1 MLYVLVLADL
11 PKPEKGETVIV
22 ACGPGDEA
30 LAHAMGAAA
39 GLKTTTVPPGGHAHY
54 ELVSTPAQK
63 VGSQTPSQKTATQK
77 TPSPMTPSPKTPTS
91 LLFDASVLRSL
102 IPEAQIIVGSLQ
114 HNMPSVDWIAD
125 PGGMIVELPSKAP
138 PIGTTTMPQPAPQQQ
153 RTTESR
159 PIVVRVGELPKPPL
173 GVRGPVMRVALDS
186 MVVRGVP
193 IREGD
198 VVLDASSR
206 KWYVRDRALWS
217 HKPVEVQRADI
228 VVEGRT
234 IRPLRAGTRLGADA
248 KKGDKVE
255 VRLLGP
261 QSQTLY
267 GEVTDDDPILWRIT
281 TDINHSMVSDPR
293 ATCFGARLAH
303 TAAECYAA
311 GGVWDRPCDVD
322 TECPYYDPATG
333 RGKCVSG
340 MCEMPLKVGNTSF
353 RTADPKTPVMY
364 DHGAG
369 SPYTRLPGSRPIFDG
384 P

>member
-1 MLYVLVLADL
+1 MLYVLVLGDL
-11 PKPEKGETVIV
+11 PKPEKGETVTI
-22 ACGPGDEA
+22 ACGPGNEA

-54 ELVSTPAQK
+54 DLVSSGDPR
-63 VGSQTPSQKTATQK
+63 S
-77 TPSPMTPSPKTPTS
+77 PSPMTATGLS
-91 LLFDASVLRSL
+91 FDATVLQNL
-102 IPEAQIIVGSLQ
+102 VPDATIIVGSLQ
-114 HNMPSVDWIAD
+114 QNMSSVDWIAD
-125 PGGMIVELPSKAP
+125 PGGMMVELPFEAP
-138 PIGTTTMPQPAPQQQ
+138 PTRPTSIPAPKQQ
-153 RTTESR
+153 RTTTSL

-198 VVLDASSR
+198 VVLDSSSR
-206 KWYVRDRALWS
+206 KWYVRDGALWS
-217 HKPVEVQRADI
+217 HKPVSLRRSEV

-234 IRPLRAGTRLGADA
+234 IRPLRAGTKLGGDA
-248 KKGDKVE
+248 SKGDKVE
-255 VRLLGP
+255 VHVLGP
-261 QSQTLY
+261 QEQTLY
-267 GEVTDDDPILWRIT
+267 GVVADDDPILWRVT
-281 TDINHSMVSDPR
+281 TDINRSMVSDPR

-311 GGVWDRPCDVD
+311 GGVWDRPCVTD
-322 TECPYYDPATG
+322 TECPYYDRATG

-340 MCEMPLKVGNTSF
+340 MCEMPLKVGNLSF

-364 DHGAG
+364 DHGRG

-384 P
+384 GP

>member
-1 MLYVLVLADL
+1 MLYVLVLGDL

-22 ACGPGDEA
+22 AFGPGNEP

-39 GLKTTTVPPGGHAHY
+39 GLKTTTVPPGGHAHF
-54 ELVSTPAQK
+54 ELVSSGEPRR
-63 VGSQTPSQKTATQK
+63 PLPMTATG
-77 TPSPMTPSPKTPTS
+77 
-91 LLFDASVLRSL
+91 LLFDATVLRNL
-102 IPEAQIIVGSLQ
+102 VPEAEVIVGSLQ
-114 HNMPSVDWIAD
+114 QNMPTVDWIAD
-125 PGGMIVELPSKAP
+125 PGGMIVELPSNKP
-138 PIGTTTMPQPAPQQQ
+138 PIGEATAEIPAPKKYK
-153 RTTESR
+153 
-159 PIVVRVGELPKPPL
+159 PVVPKAIVVRVGELPKPPL

-217 HKPVEVQRADI
+217 HKQLVMQRSEI
-228 VVEGRT
+228 VIEGRT
-234 IRPLRAGTRLGADA
+234 IRPLRAGTKLGGDA
-248 KKGDKVE
+248 TKGEKVE
-255 VRLLGP
+255 VRVLGP
-261 QSQTLY
+261 QGRTLY
-267 GEVTDDDPILWRIT
+267 GVVSDDDPILWRVT

-311 GGVWDRPCDVD
+311 GGVWDRPCDMD

-340 MCEMPLKVGNTSF
+340 MCEMPLKVANRSF
-353 RTADPKTPVMY
+353 RTADPKTPVLY
-364 DHGAG
+364 DHGQG
-369 SPYTRLPGSRPIFDG
+369 SPYTRVPGSRPIFDG

>member
-1 MLYVLVLADL
+1 MLYVLVLGDL
-11 PKPEKGETVIV
+11 PKPDKGETVIV
-22 ACGPGDEA
+22 ACGPGNEP

-54 ELVSTPAQK
+54 ELVSSGEPKRQLP
-63 VGSQTPSQKTATQK
+63 QIATG
-77 TPSPMTPSPKTPTS
+77 
-91 LLFDASVLRSL
+91 LLFDATVLRSL
-102 IPEAQIIVGSLQ
+102 VPEAKIIVGSLQ

-125 PGGMIVELPSKAP
+125 PGGMVVELPSKKP
-138 PIGTTTMPQPAPQQQ
+138 PIAATTMSQPEPKKYKPVVPKA
-153 RTTESR
+153 
-159 PIVVRVGELPKPPL
+159 IVVRVSELPKPPL

-217 HKPVEVQRADI
+217 HKPVEFQRAEI
-228 VVEGRT
+228 VIEGRT
-234 IRPLRAGTRLGADA
+234 IRPLRAGTKLGAGVKLGA
-248 KKGDKVE
+248 GAMKGEKVE
-255 VRLLGP
+255 VSVIGA

-267 GEVTDDDPILWRIT
+267 GVVTDDDPILWRIT

-311 GGVWDRPCDVD
+311 GGVWDRPCDTD

-340 MCEMPLKVGNTSF
+340 MCEMPLKVGNMSF
-353 RTADPKTPVMY
+353 RTADPKTPVLY
-364 DHGAG
+364 DHDQG
-369 SPYTRLPGSRPIFDG
+369 SPYTQVPGSRPIFEAY

>member
-11 PKPEKGETVIV
+11 PKPEKGATVTI
-22 ACGPGDEA
+22 ACGPGDEP

-54 ELVSTPAQK
+54 ELVSSGDTKTPSQK
-63 VGSQTPSQKTATQK
+63 TGTPSQKTA
-77 TPSPMTPSPKTPTS
+77 SPMTATS

-102 IPEAQIIVGSLQ
+102 VPEAKIIVGSLQ
-114 HNMPSVDWIAD
+114 QNMPSVDWLAD

-138 PIGTTTMPQPAPQQQ
+138 PIGATTMSQLSPKKYEPVVAKA
-153 RTTESR
+153 
-159 PIVVRVGELPKPPL
+159 IVVRVAELPKPPL

-206 KWYVRDRALWS
+206 KWYVREQALWS
-217 HKPVEVQRADI
+217 HKPVLLQRSEI
-228 VVEGRT
+228 VIEGRT
-234 IRPLRAGTRLGADA
+234 IRPLRAGTLLSGDA
-248 KKGDKVE
+248 AKGDKVE
-255 VRLLGP
+255 VHVTGP
-261 QSQTLY
+261 QPQTLY
-267 GEVTDDDPILWRIT
+267 GVVADDDKILWRVT
-281 TDINHSMVSDPR
+281 TDINRSMVSDPR

-311 GGVWDRPCDVD
+311 GGVWDRPCDAD

-340 MCEMPLKVGNTSF
+340 MCEMPLKVGNRSF
-353 RTADPKTPVMY
+353 RTADPETPALY
-364 DHGAG
+364 DHGRG
-369 SPYTRLPGSRPIFDG
+369 SPYTQVPGSRPIFDG
-384 P
+384 A